1 MLHRPAGEVGAG
13 RPKFRPPSA
22 KNHPQAAPQPGFPQ
36 GAARGAYAGRAPG
49 ISSAMMIRSD
59 HPMLAP
65 VHLRKELLARGF
77 NDRAIA
83 RAVAAGQLQ
92 RLRHGSYAGTDS
104 WRQLDDAGRHGLVA
118 RAVLRRAG
126 TGAFL
131 SHTSALPFWRIP
143 TWGFDLE
150 VSHLTRTDGK
160 AGRKEAGVRQHR
172 GRVRNGDI
180 EDVHGVPVASVP
192 RALIELTTIGSVEAC
207 LCAWN
212 EALHRKLTTAAD
224 IEARFVASAE
234 NSDPM
239 DHWPGTLKTD
249 LMLHLADGRVE
260 TVGESRTF
268 FVCWQHNL
276 PIPTPQY
283 EIRDAFGQVVH
294 RVDFAFP
301 DYGCGWSSTDSSST
315 PSSSA
320 RTRRS
325 VTSSCVRSS
334 VRT

>member
-1 MLHRPAGEVGAG
+1 
-13 RPKFRPPSA
+13 
-22 KNHPQAAPQPGFPQ
+22 
-36 GAARGAYAGRAPG
+36 
-49 ISSAMMIRSD
+49 MMIRSD

-268 FVCWQHNL
+268 FVCWRHNL

-301 DYGCGWSSTDSSST
+301 DYGVWLEFDGLIKYAELVREDEEVSDVVVREKQREDLIRELTGWTCIRITWADLED
-315 PSSSA
+315 PERLAERIRAALRAGAA
-320 RTRRS
+320 RLGRPLAS
-325 VTSSCVRSS
+325 
-334 VRT
+334 